1 MGKVKSFEITFNDT
15 NKVYYPG
22 QQVTGKVM
30 VELESDMK
38 LRAIRVYMRGLA
50 KVHWTES
57 RSTTSRLGTI
67 YTEHYNA
74 EIEYFFKRQELFG
87 SLAETGEV
95 RAHAWLPQGH
105 HEFDFAFQLPTD
117 GISTSFEGKY
127 GSVRYWLKAEIDKPW
142 SFNHSTKRA
151 FTVIS
156 PIDIN
161 LVEYLSPVESG
172 AEKMLCCWCLTSGPV
187 SINARTD
194 RRGYCPGESIAIT
207 ADFEN
212 YSSRPVIPHATL
224 YQTQTFLAGG
234 KSRSRRYKFTI
245 LTGLQ
250 IQPGRKATWDAQL
263 LKIPAVSPS
272 IVNCCLIKIEY
283 TVRVTLQIPGSY
295 NLSLDLPIVVGTV
308 PLRGR
313 LPHYRAIDVQAM
325 SDARVTYVPPAPA
338 YREQATPP
346 PPFDSY
352 GPPPTYMESVE
363 GAVDIRDED
372 DGDEQEGV
380 MGDFTFTPM
389 YTYVTDYQYHQQP
402 PPYSEID
409 PHPTA
414 SAGPTAM

>member
-1 MGKVKSFEITFNDT
+1 MGKVKCFEIVFND
-15 NKVYYPG
+15 NKTVYYPG
-22 QQVTGKVM
+22 QRVSGKV
-30 VELESDMK
+30 VVDLESDMK
-38 LRAIRVYMRGLA
+38 MRAVRVYMRGLA

-87 SLAETGEV
+87 SMADSGEV
-95 RAHAWLPQGH
+95 RTYVWLPQGH
-105 HEFDFAFQLPTD
+105 HEFNFSFQLPSG

-142 SFNHSTKRA
+142 SFNHNTKRA

-161 LVEYLSPVESG
+161 RLEYQAPVENN

-234 KSRSRRYKFTI
+234 KQRARRYKFTI

-250 IQPGRKATWDAQL
+250 IQPGRRANWDAQL

-272 IVNCCLIKIEY
+272 ILNCCLIKVDY
-283 TVRVTLQIPGSY
+283 TVRITLQIPGSY
-295 NLSLDLPIVVGTV
+295 NLSLDLPIVIGTV
-308 PLRGR
+308 PF
-313 LPHYRAIDVQAM
+313 RARPLHFPPIDMQALHEA
-325 SDARVTYVPPAPA
+325 SVTYMTPAPA

-346 PPFDSY
+346 PPFD
-352 GPPPTYMESVE
+352 PPPTYAESVE

-372 DGDEQEGV
+372 DVDGQEGV

-389 YTYVTDYQYHQQP
+389 YTYVTDYQYPPHP

-409 PHPTA
+409 PFA
-414 SAGPTAM
+414 NAV